1 MLLWP
6 NLALT
11 VLFGSLIYRAF
22 GQSVENGMLMAAM
35 FSLALFCLAM
45 CVLKQEEP

>member
-35 FSLALFCLAM
+35 FSLALFCMGQSL
-45 CVLKQEEP
+45 LRRDD